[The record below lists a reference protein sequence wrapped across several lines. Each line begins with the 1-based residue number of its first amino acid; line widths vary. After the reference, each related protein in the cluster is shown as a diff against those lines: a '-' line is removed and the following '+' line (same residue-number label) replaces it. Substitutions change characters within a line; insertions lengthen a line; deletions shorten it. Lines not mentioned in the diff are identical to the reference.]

1 VRDSRLF
8 VDIQTIQ
15 SLRAA
20 DRGIP
25 RFATELCRAL
35 IADGA
40 PVAAFALNPLV
51 PWPER
56 IHPELARA
64 RQLTWNTATAF
75 RRALAAGPLCYI
87 VVSPFELSRPV
98 QAVLGAHI
106 VGVPRVAIVH
116 DLIPHIF
123 PGLFDLDDTALG
135 RVYERRLD
143 TIRSFDLVLTPS
155 ESTRR
160 DVIEHLGIAS
170 DRVSVI
176 GEAASPFFVP
186 AGSGDDPTRLVRQWL
201 PAITRPFVLCVSG
214 WEGHKNTESLIEAW
228 ARLGPPVRDEYQL
241 VVVCS
246 LPEEARRAWTNLA
259 EHQGIRPDEIVMSGF
274 VEDDLLRALYQ
285 SAALFVLPSRY
296 EGFGLPVL
304 EAINCACATIS
315 SNTSSLPELV
325 GWPAGTFSPD
335 DPNEIAHLIERA
347 LTDATYRAEL
357 DLRCSQAAGRHSW
370 PRVVERVL
378 AACAGMRDHPYRRP
392 RRPRIALVGPLP
404 PTPTW
409 IAGYNAQLAD
419 RLARHCD
426 VDCFTEPFN
435 AAGRRASR
443 AYRTFPVA
451 ALGPTLPPASY
462 DAVLYTVGT
471 EPDETYRLALT
482 YPGVVWLHDL
492 TLADNEL
499 IAQARGVILDS
510 EDARA
515 LLEQKIDPDDST
527 TPTWVIPSAASDAV
541 ANRPTRDDERP
552 VAFDEVALRVIEIA
566 GLDLEP
572 ARPLEAPPP
581 VSASASPRGAP
592 GV

>member
-1 VRDSRLF
+1 MSDPRLF

-15 SLRAA
+15 SLRDA

-25 RFATELCRAL
+25 RFASELCRAL
-35 IADGA
+35 LAEDA

-56 IHPELARA
+56 IHPDVARA

-75 RRALAAGPLCYI
+75 RRALVAGPICYV

-98 QAVLGAHI
+98 QAVLGAHV

-123 PGLFDLDDTALG
+123 PGLFDPGETALG

-160 DVIEHLGIAS
+160 DVVEHLGTAS
-170 DRVSVI
+170 DRVGVI

-186 AGSGDDPTRLVRQWL
+186 AGPDDDPGLFVRGRL
-201 PAITRPFVLCVSG
+201 PAITGRFVLCVSG
-214 WEGHKNTESLIEAW
+214 WEWHKNTESLIEAW
-228 ARLGPPVRDEYQL
+228 ARLGRQVREEYQL

-246 LPEEARRAWTNLA
+246 LPDEGRRAWTALA
-259 EHQGIRPDEIVMSGF
+259 EREGMRPDEIVITGF
-274 VEDDLLRALYQ
+274 VEDELLRALYQ
-285 SAALFVLPSRY
+285 AAALFVLPSRY

-304 EAINCACATIS
+304 EAISCGCSAIS
-315 SNTSSLPELV
+315 SNTSSLPELID
-325 GWPAGTFSPD
+325 WPPGTFSPD
-335 DPNEIAHLIERA
+335 DPNEIADLIERA
-347 LTDATYRAEL
+347 LTDAAYRAEL
-357 DLRCSQAAGRHSW
+357 DLRCSKAVDRHAW

-378 AACAGMRDHPYRRP
+378 AACGGLRQRPQPRQRRL
-392 RRPRIALVGPLP
+392 RIALVGPFP
-404 PTPTW
+404 PAPSW

-426 VDCFTEPFN
+426 VDCFTERFE
-435 AAGRRASR
+435 AGGRRASR
-443 AYRTFPVA
+443 PYRTFPAA
-451 ALGPTLPPASY
+451 ALGPTLPPACY

-471 EPDETYRLALT
+471 EPDDAYRLALT

-492 TLADNEL
+492 ALADREL
-499 IAQARGVILDS
+499 IAKARGVILES

-515 LLEQKIDPDDST
+515 LLDQEIDPDGT
-527 TPTWVIPSAASDAV
+527 TPMWVIPFAASDAV
-541 ANRPTRDDERP
+541 TIRPTRNDEERQ
-552 VAFDEVALRVIEIA
+552 ATFDEVALRVVEIA
-566 GLDLEP
+566 GIDVEP
-572 ARPLEAPPP
+572 ARPVEAPPP
-581 VSASASPRGAP
+581 VSAPVA
-592 GV
+592 

>member
-1 VRDSRLF
+1 VHEPLLF

-15 SLRAA
+15 SLRDA

-35 IADGA
+35 IAEDA

-56 IHPELARA
+56 IHPDLARA
-64 RQLTWNTATAF
+64 PQLAWNTATSF
-75 RRALAAGPLCYI
+75 RRALAAGPLCYV

-98 QAVLGAHI
+98 QAVLGAHVI
-106 VGVPRVAIVH
+106 GVPRVAIVH

-123 PGLFDLDDTALG
+123 PDLFGLGDSALG

-160 DVIEHLGIAS
+160 DVVDHLGIAP
-170 DRVSVI
+170 DRVSVV

-186 AGSGDDPTRLVRQWL
+186 AEPCDDPAAVVRREL

-214 WEGHKNTESLIEAW
+214 WAWHKNTESLIEAW
-228 ARLGPPVRDEYQL
+228 ARLGQSVREGYQL

-246 LPEEARRAWTNLA
+246 LPEEGRRAWTTLA
-259 EHQGIRPDEIVMSGF
+259 ERYGIRPDEIVMTGF
-274 VEDDLLRALYQ
+274 VEEEVLRALYQ
-285 SAALFVLPSRY
+285 AAALLVVPSRY

-304 EAINCACATIS
+304 EAISCGCAAIS
-315 SNTSSLPELV
+315 SNTSSLPEFLD
-325 GWPAGTFSPD
+325 WPAGTFSPD
-335 DPNEIAHLIERA
+335 DPDGIARLIERA
-347 LTDATYRAEL
+347 LTDSSYRAEL
-357 DLRCSQAAGRHSW
+357 DLQCAQAAGRYSW

-378 AACAGMRDHPYRRP
+378 AACAGLRERPQPRP
-392 RRPRIALVGPLP
+392 RRLRVALVGPFP
-404 PTPTW
+404 PSPAW

-419 RLARHCD
+419 RLAGHCD
-426 VDCFTEPFN
+426 VDCFTEPLE
-435 AAGRRASR
+435 AGAVRRASR
-443 AYRTFPVA
+443 PYRTFPVA
-451 ALGPTLPPASY
+451 AFGPTLPPASY

-471 EPDETYRLALT
+471 EPDDAYRLALT

-492 TLADNEL
+492 ALADRTL
-499 IAQARGVILDS
+499 IARARGVILDS

-515 LLEQKIDPDDST
+515 LLEQERHPDGT
-527 TPTWVIPSAASDAV
+527 TPMWVVPPAASDAV
-541 ANRPTRDDERP
+541 ASRPPHDDEGLP
-552 VAFDEVALRVIEIA
+552 ASFDEVALRVVEIA

-572 ARPLEAPPP
+572 ARPVEAPPP
-581 VSASASPRGAP
+581 VSAPAA
-592 GV
+592 

>member
-1 VRDSRLF
+1 VHDRRLF
-8 VDIQTIQ
+8 VDIQTVQ

-35 IADGA
+35 LAEDA

-56 IHPELARA
+56 IHPDLARA
-64 RQLTWNTATAF
+64 PQLAWNTATTF
-75 RRALAAGPLCYI
+75 RRALAAGPLCYV

-98 QAVLGAHI
+98 QAVLGAHV

-123 PGLFDLDDTALG
+123 PGLFDLGDTALG

-160 DVIEHLGIAS
+160 DVVEHLGIAP

-186 AGSGDDPTRLVRQWL
+186 AGPHDDPGLLVRRTL

-228 ARLGPPVRDEYQL
+228 ARLDQAVRDEYQL
-241 VVVCS
+241 VVTCS
-246 LPEEARRAWTNLA
+246 LPDEGRRAWTALA
-259 EHQGIRPDEIVMSGF
+259 EREGIGPDEIVMTGF

-285 SAALFVLPSRY
+285 AAALFVLPSRY

-304 EAINCACATIS
+304 EAIICGCATIS
-315 SNTSSLPELV
+315 SNTSSLPELI

-335 DPNEIAHLIERA
+335 DPNDIADLIERA
-347 LTDATYRAEL
+347 LTDAAFRAEL
-357 DLRCSQAAGRHSW
+357 DLRCRQAVDRHTW

-378 AACAGMRDHPYRRP
+378 TACAGLRERPHRRP
-392 RRPRIALVGPLP
+392 RRLRVALVGPFP
-404 PTPTW
+404 PAPSW

-426 VDCFTEPFN
+426 VDCFTEPFD
-435 AAGRRASR
+435 AGAVRRASR
-443 AYRTFPVA
+443 PYRTFPVA

-471 EPDETYRLALT
+471 EPDDAYRLALT
-482 YPGVVWLHDL
+482 YPGVVCLHDL
-492 TLADNEL
+492 ALADHTL
-499 IAQARGVILDS
+499 IATARGLILDS

-515 LLEQKIDPDDST
+515 LLEQELDPDGT
-527 TPTWVIPSAASDAV
+527 TPMWVVPLAASDAV
-541 ANRPTRDDERP
+541 ASRPTHDDDEERP
-552 VAFDEVALRVIEIA
+552 ASFEEVALRVVEIA

-572 ARPLEAPPP
+572 ARPVEAPPP
-581 VSASASPRGAP
+581 VSAPAA
-592 GV
+592 

>member
-1 VRDSRLF
+1 MRDRRLF

-35 IADGA
+35 IAEGA

-75 RRALAAGPLCYI
+75 RRALAAGPLCYV

-98 QAVLGAHI
+98 QAVLGAHV

-123 PGLFDLDDTALG
+123 PGMFDLDDTALG
-135 RVYERRLD
+135 RVYERRLN

-160 DVIEHLGIAS
+160 DVVEHLGIAP

-186 AGSGDDPTRLVRQWL
+186 AGPDDDPTLLVRRRL
-201 PAITRPFVLCVSG
+201 PAITRQFVLCVSG
-214 WEGHKNTESLIEAW
+214 WERHKNTESLIEAW
-228 ARLGPPVRDEYQL
+228 ARLGQPVRDEYQL

-246 LPEEARRAWTNLA
+246 LPDEGRRAWTALA
-259 EHQGIRPDEIVMSGF
+259 ECQGIRPDEIVMTGF

-285 SAALFVLPSRY
+285 AAALFVLPSRY

-304 EAINCACATIS
+304 EAISSGCAAIS
-315 SNTSSLPELV
+315 SNTSSMPELV
-325 GWPAGTFSPD
+325 DWPAGTFSPD
-335 DPNEIAHLIERA
+335 DPDEIAHMIERA
-347 LTDATYRAEL
+347 LTDAAYRAEL
-357 DLRCSQAAGRHSW
+357 DLRCSQAVGRHSW

-378 AACAGMRDHPYRRP
+378 AACAGLRERPHRRP
-392 RRPRIALVGPLP
+392 RRLRIALVGPLP
-404 PTPTW
+404 PAPPW

-426 VDCFTEPFN
+426 VDCFTEAFD
-435 AAGRRASR
+435 AGGVRRALR

-462 DAVLYTVGT
+462 DVVLYTVGA
-471 EPDETYRLALT
+471 ELDGAYRLALT

-492 TLADNEL
+492 ALADREL
-499 IAQARGVILDS
+499 VAKARGVILDS
-510 EDARA
+510 EGARS
-515 LLEQKIDPDDST
+515 LLEQEIDPDDC
-527 TPTWVIPSAASDAV
+527 TPPIWVIPSAASDAV
-541 ANRPTRDDERP
+541 ASRPTRDDEERP
-552 VAFDEVALRVIEIA
+552 ASFDEVALRVVEIA

-572 ARPLEAPPP
+572 ARAAETPPP
-581 VSASASPRGAP
+581 VSASLA
-592 GV
+592 